1 MTEDEKR
8 RMDREAH
15 EERPEEQQDESAVE
29 DLDVPDDKSRDV
41 KGGGNTKWGN
51 IEL

>member
-1 MTEDEKR
+1 MEDEKR
-8 RMDREAH
+8 RMDHEAH
-15 EERPEEQQDESAVE
+15 EERPEEQQDESVE

-41 KGGGNTKWGN
+41 KGGGNTKSGN